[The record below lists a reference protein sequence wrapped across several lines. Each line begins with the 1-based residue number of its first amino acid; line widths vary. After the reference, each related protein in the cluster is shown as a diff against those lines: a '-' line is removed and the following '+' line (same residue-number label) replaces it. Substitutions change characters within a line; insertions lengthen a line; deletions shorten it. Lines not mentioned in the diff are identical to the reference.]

1 MRRGLIAALGAAHS
15 SLDSPA
21 RACKNTPTAMRG
33 DAAVPE
39 SALAYGHGLRIAAA
53 DPARRWLVGTVLAVA
68 VGVAYFLAGRLG
80 VGLVLQPE
88 GVAVFWPAA
97 GISSGVLI
105 ALGPRARWPVAAGV
119 IGATI
124 VVHLVIAE
132 PLWVG
137 AAFGVCNA
145 AEALITAGLIDRY
158 FGTDFN
164 LDRLRQVLGFLFAAL
179 IGTAISAV
187 GGAVIYR
194 LYSGPSADL
203 VVSWRHWFESD
214 LVGTL
219 IVAPVVI
226 GLAAVLRRPPP
237 RSELMEG
244 VAAFAVLAVVTG
256 TIVFAPAKFWL
267 TALPSATLFPIL
279 LWITARCRPVFGAA
293 AAFLVCFTIVSTA
306 VFDIGHFG
314 DIRIGFGERI
324 LQAQSTIWFV
334 AVGTFVLAALFS
346 EARDSQARLTRT
358 NMMLERE
365 RDNKLMNAQ
374 AITAAIAHEVR
385 QPLAAIATNASAAR
399 RFLHFDPPEIA
410 EIENTLGR
418 IISESHR
425 TSEVFDSIRALFRK
439 ADEQG
444 RQLDI
449 NVIVRG
455 ALQSLASEVRDRG
468 IMVRTDLMA
477 GLPRIAGHAGQLQEV
492 VFNLAHNAIEAMGAT
507 TGRGRLLQVRT
518 GLRGADKIA
527 IEVED
532 NGPGIDAKQLEGI
545 FGAFVTTKSH
555 GMGLGL
561 AICRMIVEQHG
572 GQLSA
577 SSDGSSGSLFQFVLP
592 IPAANKTE
600 GAS

>member
-1 MRRGLIAALGAAHS
+1 MF
-15 SLDSPA
+15 
-21 RACKNTPTAMRG
+21 
-33 DAAVPE
+33 E
-39 SALAYGHGLRIAAA
+39 SALVYGQSLRLAAA
-53 DPARRWLVGTVLAVA
+53 DPARRWRVGVVLAIV

-119 IGATI
+119 IGATMA
-124 VVHLVIAE
+124 VHLVIDE
-132 PLWVG
+132 PAWVG
-137 AAFGVCNA
+137 TALGLCNA
-145 AEALITAGLIDRY
+145 TEALITAGLIERY
-158 FGTDFN
+158 FGTDFSF
-164 LDRLRQVLGFLFAAL
+164 DRLRQVLGLLFAAL
-179 IGTAISAV
+179 IGAAISGI

-194 LYSGPSADL
+194 LYTGPSADM

-214 LVGTL
+214 VVG
-219 IVAPVVI
+219 IIIIAPVVI
-226 GLAAVLRRPPP
+226 GLATVLRRPPP
-237 RSELMEG
+237 RSELIEG
-244 VAAFAVLAVVTG
+244 AAALAVLAVVTG
-256 TIVFAPAKFWL
+256 TIIFAPAKFWL
-267 TALPSATLFPIL
+267 TALPVATLFPIL

-306 VFDIGHFG
+306 VFDAGHFG
-314 DIRIGFGERI
+314 DARIVFGDRI

-346 EARDSQARLTRT
+346 ESRDSEARLTRT

-399 RFLHFDPPEIA
+399 RFLRLEPPEIA
-410 EIENTLGR
+410 EIEAGLGR
-418 IISESHR
+418 IIGESHR

-439 ADEQG
+439 PDEK
-444 RQLDI
+444 RQPLDI
-449 NVIVRG
+449 NALIRG
-455 ALQSLASEVRDRG
+455 VLQSSAGEARSRSIV
-468 IMVRTDLMA
+468 VRTELMA
-477 GLPRIAGHAGQLQEV
+477 ALPHVLGHSGQLQEV
-492 VFNLAHNAIEAMGAT
+492 VFNLTHNAIEAMAAT
-507 TGRGRLLQVRT
+507 TGRSRLLQVRT
-518 GLRGADKIA
+518 GLRGADKIVV
-527 IEVED
+527 EVED
-532 NGPGIDAKQLEGI
+532 SGPGIDAKQLEGI

-577 SSDGSSGSLFQFVLP
+577 SSDGANGSMFQFVLP
-592 IPAANKTE
+592 ITAEDKGGTVAA
-600 GAS
+600 

>member
-1 MRRGLIAALGAAHS
+1 M
-15 SLDSPA
+15 
-21 RACKNTPTAMRG
+21 
-33 DAAVPE
+33 PE
-39 SALAYGHGLRIAAA
+39 GALAYGQSLRSAAA
-53 DPARRWLVGTVLAVA
+53 DPARRWVVGIVLAVV

-97 GISSGVLI
+97 GISTGVLI

-119 IGATI
+119 IGATV
-124 VVHLVIAE
+124 VVHLVIDE
-132 PLWVG
+132 PLWAG
-137 AAFGVCNA
+137 IALGVSNA
-145 AEALITAGLIDRY
+145 AEALITAELITY
-158 FGTDFN
+158 FSGADFT
-164 LDRLRQVLGFLFAAL
+164 LDRLRQVLGLLVAAI
-179 IGTAISAV
+179 IGTAISGV
-187 GGAVIYR
+187 GGAFIYR
-194 LYSGPSADL
+194 LLSGPSADL

-214 LVGTL
+214 AVGIIT
-219 IVAPVVI
+219 VAPLVI
-226 GLAAVLRRPPP
+226 GLAAVLRHPPP
-237 RSELMEG
+237 RIELIDG
-244 VAAFAVLAVVTG
+244 VAAIAVLAVVTG
-256 TIVFAPAKFWL
+256 TIIFAPAKFWL
-267 TALPSATLFPIL
+267 TALPVATLFPIL

-314 DIRIGFGERI
+314 DARIAFGDRV

-346 EARDSQARLTRT
+346 ERRDSEARLTRS

-385 QPLAAIATNASAAR
+385 QPLAAIATNAGAAR
-399 RFLHFDPPEIA
+399 RFLRQSPPDIA
-410 EIENTLGR
+410 EIEAGLGR

-439 ADEQG
+439 PDEQ
-444 RQLDI
+444 RRPVDVNAI
-449 NVIVRG
+449 IRG
-455 ALQSLASEVRDRG
+455 VLQSLGSEVRDRG
-468 IMVRTDLMA
+468 IVVRTDLMS
-477 GLPRIAGHAGQLQEV
+477 GLPLISAHAGQLQEV
-492 VFNLAHNAIEAMGAT
+492 VFNLTHNAIEAMSAT
-507 TGRGRLLQVRT
+507 PSRSRLLQVRT
-518 GLRGADKIA
+518 ALRGADTIA
-527 IEVED
+527 VEVED
-532 NGPGIDAKQLEGI
+532 SGLGIDAKQLEGI

-577 SSDGSSGSLFQFVLP
+577 SSDGVHGSLFQFVMP
-592 IPAANKTE
+592 IAAKDE
-600 GAS
+600 RGAADRE